1 MAKNRLLC
9 LDEVFFIIL
18 NKKVYKY
25 KHIVY
30 IIIMNLT
37 KEKKMDELTIKAE
50 KIISDIFNGKYTTDK
65 QEDPCDCVRCGKELH
80 GHNHWEF
87 DLDVKGNSSWHKDYD
102 GISVT
107 GFFAIGLTCAKRV
120 GIYKT
125 LKEYKKAA

>member
-37 KEKKMDELTIKAE
+37 KEKKMDELTMV
-50 KIISDIFNGKYTTDK
+50 III
-65 QEDPCDCVRCGKELH
+65 
-80 GHNHWEF
+80 
-87 DLDVKGNSSWHKDYD
+87 GNL
-102 GISVT
+102 I
-107 GFFAIGLTCAKRV
+107 
-120 GIYKT
+120 
-125 LKEYKKAA
+125 

>member
-50 KIISDIFNGKYTTDK
+50 KIISDIFNGKYISFYPTK
-65 QEDPCDCVRCGKELH
+65 
-80 GHNHWEF
+80 
-87 DLDVKGNSSWHKDYD
+87 NS
-102 GISVT
+102 V
-107 GFFAIGLTCAKRV
+107 
-120 GIYKT
+120 
-125 LKEYKKAA
+125 LKVSNMVNLCW